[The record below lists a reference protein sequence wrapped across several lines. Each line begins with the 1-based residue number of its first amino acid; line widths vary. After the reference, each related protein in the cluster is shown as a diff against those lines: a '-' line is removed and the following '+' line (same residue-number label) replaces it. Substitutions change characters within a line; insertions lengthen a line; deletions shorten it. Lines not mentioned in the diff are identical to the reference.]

1 MHLSPSLPRDEGDL
15 LTWPMAQ
22 GKRAET
28 TSTCLLFYKM
38 GRKVLLPS
46 VVLPEVFL
54 ENTAHPTKGAELSFP
69 MAKKAD
75 NVS

>member
-1 MHLSPSLPRDEGDL
+1 
-15 LTWPMAQ
+15 
-22 GKRAET
+22 
-28 TSTCLLFYKM
+28 M

-54 ENTAHPTKGAELSFP
+54 ENTVHPPKGAELSSP